1 MIAVDSAVP
10 ITGKASPPDESPL
23 RAVKVLFLAGLGRS
37 GSTIVA
43 NVLGQHPRAVSV
55 GELVHLWSR
64 GLKDNELCG
73 CGEPLLLCR
82 FWVSVGDAAFGGW
95 DELDLDAML
104 QLQHRVDRNRYV
116 PLMVAPRLGR
126 TYHEDLSTYTNILG
140 QIYQAIRDVSGAE
153 VIVDSTK
160 HVSYAYLLRRVP
172 GVDLRVA
179 HLVRESQGVAHSWAK
194 TVARPEVTIGH
205 DEMPRYSPART
216 SAKWLS
222 YNSALHGLSVIGT
235 RRQLIRYEDV
245 MGSPRDQFRRLFELA
260 GLDSGPMSHLGDDW
274 VELGPTHTVAG
285 NPSRFNHGRVPLRL
299 DRAWLRDM
307 NQSDRR
313 LVSTITWPLSRAYG
327 YTAKERS

>member
-1 MIAVDSAVP
+1 M
-10 ITGKASPPDESPL
+10 
-23 RAVKVLFLAGLGRS
+23 LFRS
-37 GSTIVA
+37 STIVA
-43 NVLGQHPRAVSV
+43 NVLGQHPQAVSV

-73 CGEPLLLCR
+73 CAKPLSACP
-82 FWVSVGDAAFGGW
+82 FWVQVGVEAFGGW
-95 DELDLDAML
+95 NELDLDAML
-104 QLQHRVDRNRYV
+104 RLQHRVDRNRYV
-116 PLMVAPRLGR
+116 PLMVAPHLARSYRG
-126 TYHEDLSTYTNILG
+126 DLARYTNILG
-140 QIYQAIRDVSGAE
+140 KIYRAIRDVSGAE

-160 HVSYAYLLRRVP
+160 HVSYAYLLARVP

-222 YNSALHGLSVIGT
+222 YNSALHGLSVTGT
-235 RRQLIRYEDV
+235 RRELIRYEDV
-245 MGSPRDQFRRLFELA
+245 MASPRDQFHRLFELA
-260 GLDSGPMSHLGDDW
+260 GLDPGPMSHLGDDW

-285 NPSRFNHGRVPLRL
+285 NPSRFNNGRVALKL

-307 NQSDRR
+307 NRSDQR
-313 LVSTITWPLSRAYG
+313 LVSVLTWPLSRAYG